1 MTDKSTKS
9 EAKDS
14 SHSQSN
20 TTISK
25 RGRPKKVRSAQ
36 ELAKI
41 EKEKKNKLTLA
52 EKQAIKLK
60 QQKERQA
67 KKAESGEL
75 EPKNRERF
83 YCTNKELQAELIKWR
98 DSAEKV
104 EDRSPSE
111 ELGRM
116 ILAIGNKL
124 LNHSSFKNY
133 TKELKE
139 DMLLLYCE
147 KLLKGLKNYNFAFN
161 NPFAFF
167 TQAAWNSF
175 LIVIGKHYKHI
186 NIKKDLMKKL
196 SQELETYAGIS
207 ANSALNKCIK
217 SYLGNDVELD

>member
-1 MTDKSTKS
+1 MTKTETEKA
-9 EAKDS
+9 EKR
-14 SHSQSN
+14 
-20 TTISK
+20 
-25 RGRPKKVRSAQ
+25 RGRPRKARTSA
-36 ELAKI
+36 ELAAM
-41 EKEKKNKLTLA
+41 KKPKLTLA

-60 QQKERQA
+60 AQKAKQA
-67 KKAESGEL
+67 AKRAKGEL
-75 EPKNRERF
+75 EPKNKDRF

-104 EDRSPSE
+104 EDRIPSE

-133 TKELKE
+133 TKELKD
-139 DMLLLYCE
+139 DMLMLYCE

-207 ANSALNKCIK
+207 ANSALNKCIR

>member
-1 MTDKSTKS
+1 MTKTETEKA
-9 EAKDS
+9 EKR
-14 SHSQSN
+14 
-20 TTISK
+20 
-25 RGRPKKVRSAQ
+25 RGRPRKARTAA
-36 ELAKI
+36 ELAAM
-41 EKEKKNKLTLA
+41 KKPKLTLA

-60 QQKERQA
+60 AQKAKQA
-67 KKAESGEL
+67 AKRAKGEL
-75 EPKNRERF
+75 EPKNKDRF

-98 DSAEKV
+98 DSAEKP
-104 EDRSPSE
+104 EDRILSE
-111 ELGRM
+111 ELGKM
-116 ILAIGNKL
+116 IIAIGNKL

-133 TKELKE
+133 SKELKE
-139 DMLLLYCE
+139 DMCSLYYC
-147 KLLKGLKNYNFAFN
+147 KLIKGLKNYNFAFN